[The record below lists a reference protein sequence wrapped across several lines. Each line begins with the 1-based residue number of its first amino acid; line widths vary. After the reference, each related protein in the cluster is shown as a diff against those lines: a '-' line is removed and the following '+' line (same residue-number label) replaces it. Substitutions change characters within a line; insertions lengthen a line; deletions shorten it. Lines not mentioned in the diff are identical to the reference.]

1 LLIEGGKIMAKQ
13 MLKSEK
19 IKVKALIDC
28 TGDGYTNFNK
38 DEERELPKDIAE
50 ILINFGYAEEIK

>member
-1 LLIEGGKIMAKQ
+1 MAKQ
-13 MLKSEK
+13 MPKSEK